1 MLPSA
6 QKPDTETAL
15 YAGAVVTCLV
25 GLLPYVNVFLFPSY
39 ALGGIAAVWYAV
51 SARRQSLTLK
61 DGAKLG
67 FYSTFLGSMAAIIIF
82 DMIWQF
88 FDYQLWQEQNAQLML
103 GLFRAFASPATI
115 DVMTDAFA
123 QNAAKSFAWYLIII
137 QLIANGIMAGIFGT
151 LAGLITAKALR
162 SRLPM
167 PVEI

>member
-1 MLPSA
+1 MATLPS
-6 QKPDTETAL
+6 
-15 YAGAVVTCLV
+15 
-25 GLLPYVNVFLFPSY
+25 
-39 ALGGIAAVWYAV
+39 
-51 SARRQSLTLK
+51 
-61 DGAKLG
+61 
-67 FYSTFLGSMAAIIIF
+67 
-82 DMIWQF
+82 
-88 FDYQLWQEQNAQLML
+88 AQLML